1 MEYNKFMVIKETSV
15 FTKIISELLPDDSY
29 RKLQTELI
37 KDPEL
42 GDIIKGSGGIRKY
55 RWAVPGRGKS
65 GGLRIIYY
73 WITAD
78 EQIYML
84 YAYPKS
90 KQENMS
96 PAQIK
101 LLKSVVEEELSN
113 E

>member
-1 MEYNKFMVIKETSV
+1 MVIKETSV

>member
-1 MEYNKFMVIKETSV
+1 MVIKETSV
-15 FTKIISELLPDDSY
+15 FTKIISDLLPDDSY

-55 RWAVPGRGKS
+55 RWAIPGGGKS
-65 GGLRIIYY
+65 GGLRVIYY

-101 LLKSVVEEELSN
+101 LLKSIVEEELSH

>member
-1 MEYNKFMVIKETSV
+1 MVIKETSI

-29 RKLQTELI
+29 LKLQTELI

-42 GDIIKGSGGIRKY
+42 GDIIKGSGGVRKY
-55 RWAVPGRGKS
+55 RWATPGRGKS
-65 GGLRIIYY
+65 GGLRVIYY

-90 KQENMS
+90 KQENMT

-101 LLKSVVEEELSN
+101 LLKSVVEEELSH

>member
-1 MEYNKFMVIKETSV
+1 MVIKETSI
-15 FTKIISELLPDDSY
+15 FTRIILELLPDDSY

-55 RWAVPGRGKS
+55 RWAVPGKGKS
-65 GGLRIIYY
+65 GGLRVIYY

-90 KQENMS
+90 KQENMT
-96 PAQIK
+96 PTQIR
-101 LLKSVVEEELSN
+101 LLKSVVEEELSH